1 MPSGPGEAIMK
12 SSASRRLHQRAFV
25 LAAAVGLT
33 LAAATAAKA
42 FTFEDQNGN
51 ASGGNNFYEGDAS
64 KRPPIGPGG
73 LSNFNNGGSSVTHG
87 NTTFQFGS
95 ASQQSFD
102 QKYNPSNLFDP
113 YARDGRE

>member
-1 MPSGPGEAIMK
+1 MK
-12 SSASRRLHQRAFV
+12 TSASRRLHQRALV

-51 ASGGNNFYEGDAS
+51 ASGGNNFYQGDS
-64 KRPPIGPGG
+64 STRPQIGPGG
-73 LSNFNNGGSSVTHG
+73 LSNFSNGGTSIQHG
-87 NTTFQFGS
+87 NSTFQFGS
-95 ASQQSFD
+95 AAQQSFD